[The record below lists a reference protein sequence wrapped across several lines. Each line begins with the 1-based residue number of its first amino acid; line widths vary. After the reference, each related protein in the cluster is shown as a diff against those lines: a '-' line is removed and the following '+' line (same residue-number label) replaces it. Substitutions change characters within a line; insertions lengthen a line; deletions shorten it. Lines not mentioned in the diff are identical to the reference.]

1 MIDRLVLNSGLITFY
16 NESVMKEWDMTKKIV
31 IVEDEKDFQEMYAGM
46 LEERGYNLIYAYD
59 GDEAM
64 QILDDNK
71 PDLIILDMIM
81 DMVTGDTFF
90 LHLKGYDEF
99 KNIPVLLISS
109 TSQKQFKD
117 LKKIDPKL
125 VYINKADLT
134 KESLLE
140 EVDKKLAA

>member
-1 MIDRLVLNSGLITFY
+1 
-16 NESVMKEWDMTKKIV
+16 MKKKIM

-46 LEERGYNLIYAYD
+46 FEGRGYNLIYAYD

-64 QILDDNK
+64 QILEDNK

-99 KNIPVLLISS
+99 KNIPVLIISS
-109 TSQKQFKD
+109 TSQKQFKN
-117 LKKIDPKL
+117 LFRIDPNL
-125 VYINKADLT
+125 AYINKADLT
-134 KESLLE
+134 KERLFE
-140 EVDKKLAA
+140 EIYKKLVA